1 MPAHASIAAQLI
13 RISHKNF
20 HMIRVNSYFIGTIFL
35 ILLVLGCT
43 RDEIMLP
50 VEPMEPVEPIDMMM
64 DTMTLMDTMAMMI
77 DTTMMVDTMM
87 MMDTMVVPTG
97 PTIWEGEELSFILAD
112 NSDHTLPDNQ
122 DMLTPNVIITRS
134 VTGGEIFNFAA
145 EEVFTKEVSPIG
157 TEWAPGRT
165 ADGVENL
172 DFTSFRNAVGGT
184 PRRSVGEELV
194 AHLIEDDIYLNV
206 TITSWSD
213 RMQGGFGYLRSTP
226 N

>member
-1 MPAHASIAAQLI
+1 
-13 RISHKNF
+13 
-20 HMIRVNSYFIGTIFL
+20 
-35 ILLVLGCT
+35 
-43 RDEIMLP
+43 MLSGG
-50 VEPMEPVEPIDMMM
+50 PMGPTDMMM
-64 DTMTLMDTMAMMI
+64 DTM
-77 DTTMMVDTMM
+77 
-87 MMDTMVVPTG
+87 MMDSMTMPTG
-97 PTIWEGEELSFILAD
+97 PTFWEGEEISFVLAD

-122 DMLTPNVIITRS
+122 DMLTPNVILTRN
-134 VTGGEIFNFAA
+134 VLGGEIFNIAV

-157 TEWAPGRT
+157 TEWASGRI

-172 DFTSFRNAVGGT
+172 NFVSFRNAVGGT

-206 TITSWSD
+206 TITFWSD